1 MVDILSGMVDSWLKH
16 RKDVNVFY
24 IRRREKNARK
34 YDKRKEYGELSRCVT
49 DTKLMFIDYTN
60 ILGR

>member
-1 MVDILSGMVDSWLKH
+1 MVDSWLKQ

-49 DTKLMFIDYTN
+49 DTKLMFIDYIN
-60 ILGR
+60 ILCC